1 MLVGAGFECGASLTR
16 STRIWQEPESS
27 LRKELKKVEG
37 SRRKGTKLVEL
48 QLPTLK
54 RSLLPRQRPAT
65 GSMNS

>member
-48 QLPTLK
+48 QLPT
-54 RSLLPRQRPAT
+54 SSAPFCHANGPPP
-65 GSMNS
+65 GV